1 MKITKV
7 TPMTMGTDW
16 RNITFVKVETDE
28 GLTGVAD
35 VRALNRTETVVGYL
49 SESVPRYVLGA
60 DPFEIESLVHRMSLQ
75 DFGRAGE
82 VVMTGVALIEI
93 ACWDIVGQALGQP
106 VYRLLGG
113 AVRDKIKA
121 YANGWYTVERTPDE
135 FHAAATRVV
144 ERGYL
149 ALKFDPFGA
158 GFYEIERAEKRR
170 VVSLVEAVR
179 DAVGPDV
186 DILIEMHGRFNPVTA
201 IEMANELA
209 PFKPSWYEEPTPPEN
224 LAALKKVADAIAP
237 LGIPI
242 ATGERLHT
250 PFEYRELFEL
260 QAADIIQT
268 DITHFG
274 GILNTKK
281 LAAWANAY
289 YMLIAPHNV
298 GGPVST
304 AAALHLAASTPNFKI
319 QEYFN
324 DFAESYVQEAATG
337 LPKVVDGYFA
347 LPEGPG
353 LGLTLN
359 EDVIEAHPQPRC
371 PLQPL
376 RRGLA
381 QTQRLTAVRQSPLI
395 HGSTQPGLP
404 MGTRLS
410 HANADRL
417 RSLCVQLGLHHET
430 IVVHHEHPIKSRQ
443 HEQQHNSDLAD
454 SEHAQRGHADQPHCI
469 HRMTAGQDRP
479 VARSNEP
486 RPGHGQQVTDTR
498 TARWSRPR
506 QAPANSQI
514 EQATSPEIH
523 APGGTPVRSAAQRTG
538 ESQTAGLGVR
548 WASTTGRMHAAS
560 GAVTPAARLPHR
572 PADPPVRPTPARP
585 AAPQPLAQATPNRE
599 RPAQPQAHTQQQTQG
614 RRQSP
619 TASSP
624 TSGGRSRA
632 RN

>member
-1 MKITKV
+1 MKITNV

-28 GLTGVAD
+28 GLVGVAD
-35 VRALNRTETVVGYL
+35 VRALNRTESVVGYL

-60 DPFEIESLVHRMSLQ
+60 DPFEIELLVHRMSLQ

-82 VVMTGVALIEI
+82 IVMTGVALIEI
-93 ACWDIVGQALGQP
+93 ACWDIMGQALGQP

-113 AVRDKIKA
+113 AVRDSIKA
-121 YANGWYTVERTPDE
+121 YANGWYTVERTPEE
-135 FHAAATRVV
+135 FHAAATRVI
-144 ERGYL
+144 ERGYT

-158 GFYEIERAEKRR
+158 GFYEIQRKEKNR
-170 VVSLVEAVR
+170 VISLVEAVR
-179 DAVGPDV
+179 DAVGPNT
-186 DILIEMHGRFNPVTA
+186 DIFVEMHGRFNPVTA
-201 IEMANELA
+201 IEMARELA

-324 DFAESYVQEAATG
+324 DFGESYVQEAATG

-353 LGLTLN
+353 LGLKLN
-359 EDVIEAHPQPRC
+359 EDVIEAHPQRDVHFN
-371 PLQPL
+371 LF
-376 RRGLA
+376 A
-381 QTQRLTAVRQSPLI
+381 EDW
-395 HGSTQPGLP
+395 HK
-404 MGTRLS
+404 
-410 HANADRL
+410 
-417 RSLCVQLGLHHET
+417 RSV
-430 IVVHHEHPIKSRQ
+430 
-443 HEQQHNSDLAD
+443 
-454 SEHAQRGHADQPHCI
+454 
-469 HRMTAGQDRP
+469 
-479 VARSNEP
+479 
-486 RPGHGQQVTDTR
+486 
-498 TARWSRPR
+498 
-506 QAPANSQI
+506 
-514 EQATSPEIH
+514 
-523 APGGTPVRSAAQRTG
+523 
-538 ESQTAGLGVR
+538 
-548 WASTTGRMHAAS
+548 
-560 GAVTPAARLPHR
+560 
-572 PADPPVRPTPARP
+572 
-585 AAPQPLAQATPNRE
+585 
-599 RPAQPQAHTQQQTQG
+599 
-614 RRQSP
+614 
-619 TASSP
+619 
-624 TSGGRSRA
+624 
-632 RN
+632 